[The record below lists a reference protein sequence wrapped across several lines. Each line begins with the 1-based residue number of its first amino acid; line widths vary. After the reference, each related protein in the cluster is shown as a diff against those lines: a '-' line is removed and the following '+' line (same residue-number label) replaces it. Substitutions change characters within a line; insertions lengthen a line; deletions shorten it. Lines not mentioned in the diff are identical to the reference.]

1 MLLFLYRNAPE
12 QDTAT
17 VIAQAWNVSKP
28 LVTRS
33 VDGLQKRGRSAGVAS
48 IHGGNAA
55 VGQWISGQTAVRRCA
70 DVLPH
75 GGNRRLVHL
84 HLSDEGHAAAKTLHH
99 RCETFALTLQQGI
112 SEQEMQ
118 TLCSVMQ
125 KMQRNLNDLLERTN
139 LT

>member
-1 MLLFLYRNAPE
+1 M
-12 QDTAT
+12 
-17 VIAQAWNVSKP
+17 
-28 LVTRS
+28 TRS
-33 VDGLQKRGRSAGVAS
+33 VDGLQRRGLLYC
-48 IHGGNAA
+48 
-55 VGQWISGQTAVRRCA
+55 VR
-70 DVLPH
+70 DE
-75 GGNRRLVHL
+75 NDRRLVHL
-84 HLSDEGHAAAKTLHH
+84 HLSDEGHAAAKELHH

>member
-1 MLLFLYRNAPE
+1 MFVLLFLYRNAPE

-33 VDGLQKRGRSAGVAS
+33 VDGLQRRGLLYC
-48 IHGGNAA
+48 
-55 VGQWISGQTAVRRCA
+55 VR
-70 DVLPH
+70 DE
-75 GGNRRLVHL
+75 NDRRLVHL
-84 HLSDEGHAAAKTLHH
+84 HLSDEGHAAAKELHH

>member
-1 MLLFLYRNAPE
+1 MK
-12 QDTAT
+12 DT
-17 VIAQAWNVSKP
+17 
-28 LVTRS
+28 
-33 VDGLQKRGRSAGVAS
+33 
-48 IHGGNAA
+48 
-55 VGQWISGQTAVRRCA
+55 
-70 DVLPH
+70 LPP
-75 GGNRRLVHL
+75 
-84 HLSDEGHAAAKTLHH
+84 KH